1 MAEVMTDSDAVLA
14 ANLEFYRAFTTRDLK
29 AMDRLW
35 ARKAEVIC
43 IHPGWTP
50 LSGRSAV
57 MHSWHDILANPEAP
71 HVMCH
76 DDRAF
81 LYGDLAIVICEEE
94 LSGGNLAA
102 TNIFIRESGAWR
114 MVHHQASPIV
124 TRSYEQNIRPP
135 RKPTRH

>member
-1 MAEVMTDSDAVLA
+1 MTEVMTDSDAVLA

-43 IHPGWTP
+43 VHPGWTP
-50 LSGRSAV
+50 LAGRSAV
-57 MHSWHDILANPEAP
+57 LHSWHDILANPEAP

-81 LYGDLAIVICEEE
+81 LYGDFAIVICEEE
-94 LSGGNLAA
+94 LSGSHLAA
-102 TNIFIRESGAWR
+102 TNIFVREGGAWR

-124 TRSYEQNIRPP
+124 TRSHEENIRPP
-135 RKPTRH
+135 RKPARR